1 MKQVC
6 AMVGVLLMICM
17 MVVPCAAYEE
27 LANDAKACI
36 VIDAKTGRVLGGH
49 NCHERLPMASTTK
62 IMTALL
68 SLESKDL
75 DEWFTVDK
83 DAIKVEGSS
92 MGLQEGD
99 RVTLRTLLYGMM
111 LPSGNDAANAAA
123 VHISGDTDSFV
134 QKMNQKATEL
144 GLVNT
149 QFRNPSGLD
158 ARGHFST
165 AYDMAQLCR
174 EAMKYDIFREICC
187 LSRAQVEFGNPPYRR
202 WLENYNKLLTMYPY
216 CIGVKTG
223 FTEAAYRCLV
233 SAAKKDGMTLIC
245 VTLNCPDDWAV
256 HEQLYEHYFSV
267 LSNTDVTANIPE
279 MLELCN
285 YGIGSQGEIVERV
298 AVKLATEFVFP
309 MRESDEYSVE
319 VFHKPVLFAPISE
332 NSVIGEVIVSINGE
346 EICKT
351 ELLAAENLSADKQE
365 KEPSLIDRV
374 REFILQLY

>member
-68 SLESKDL
+68 SLENKDL

-83 DAIKVEGSS
+83 DAIRVEGSS

-99 RVTLRTLLYGMM
+99 QVTLRTLLYGMM

-174 EAMKYDIFREICC
+174 VAMKYDIFREICC

-233 SAAKKDGMTLIC
+233 SAAEKDGMTLIC

-285 YGIGSQGEIVERV
+285 SGIGSQGEIVERV
-298 AVKLATEFVFP
+298 AVKPATELVFP

-351 ELLAAENLSADKQE
+351 ELLATENLSADKQE
-365 KEPSLIDRV
+365 KESSLIDRV

>member
-68 SLESKDL
+68 SLENKDL

-83 DAIKVEGSS
+83 DAIRVEGSS

-99 RVTLRTLLYGMM
+99 QVTLRTLLYGMM

-174 EAMKYDIFREICC
+174 VAMKYDIFREICC

-233 SAAKKDGMTLIC
+233 SAAEQDGMTLIC
-245 VTLNCPDDWAV
+245 VTLNCPDDWTV
-256 HEQLYEHYFSV
+256 HEQLYEHYFSI
-267 LSNTDVTANIPE
+267 LSNTDVTANVPE

-285 YGIGSQGEIVERV
+285 SGINSQGQSVEKIPV
-298 AVKLATEFVFP
+298 NPAMELVFP

>member
-1 MKQVC
+1 
-6 AMVGVLLMICM
+6 MICM

-83 DAIKVEGSS
+83 DAIRVEGSS

-99 RVTLRTLLYGMM
+99 QVTLRTLLYGMM

-245 VTLNCPDDWAV
+245 VTLNCPEDWAV

-267 LSNTDVTANIPE
+267 LSNTDVTANVPE

-285 YGIGSQGEIVERV
+285 SGINSQGQSVEKIPV
-298 AVKLATEFVFP
+298 NPAMELVFP

-365 KEPSLIDRV
+365 KESSLIDRV